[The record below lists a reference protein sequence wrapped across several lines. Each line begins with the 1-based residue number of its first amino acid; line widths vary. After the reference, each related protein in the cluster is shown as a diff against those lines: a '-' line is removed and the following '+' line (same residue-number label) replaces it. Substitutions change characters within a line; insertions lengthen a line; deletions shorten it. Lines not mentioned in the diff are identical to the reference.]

1 MRRLLEERLIVNVA
15 FTTDENEVKPNELK
29 TALEAAE
36 IDDIV
41 LDKEPVEVR
50 KRAFCSRKIRW
61 GMMSVITETMTHL
74 SSL

>member
-1 MRRLLEERLIVNVA
+1 MIVNVA
-15 FTTDENEVKPNELK
+15 FTTDENEVKKKKTNELK
-29 TALEAAE
+29 TALEATE

-41 LDKEPVEVR
+41 LNKEPVEVR

-61 GMMSVITETMTHL
+61 GMMSVIAETMTHL